1 MMDNYNYNR
10 KFENSL
16 WYPIWQFFT
25 LLGDLITFIL
35 FFIAWL
41 VWKDLMLM
49 IAIGFLNLGF
59 CITIARFMLQDRL
72 IEEIK
77 KWGG

>member
-1 MMDNYNYNR
+1 MDNYNYNR
-10 KFENSL
+10 KFERSI

-25 LLGDLITFIL
+25 LLGDLTTFIL

>member
-1 MMDNYNYNR
+1 MDKNYYTK
-10 KFENSL
+10 KFEKSI

-25 LLGDLITFIL
+25 LLGDLVTFIL

-41 VWKDLMLM
+41 VWKDLMAMVAL
-49 IAIGFLNLGF
+49 GFLNLSF
-59 CITIARFMLQDRL
+59 SITIARFMLKDRL

-77 KWGG
+77 KRR